1 MKKGLKLLLSAA
13 FALSIAGCANGSSND
28 DKTIKIGATAI
39 PHAEILNDVVK
50 DELEKEGY
58 TLEVTEFTDYVTPNT
73 SLEDGDLDA
82 NYFQTLAYLKEQ
94 NKERKLHLKAV
105 AGIHYEAMALYSE
118 NLKSL
123 DDLKDGA
130 TIAVPNDG
138 SNESRALALLAKN
151 NLIELN
157 DDTLY
162 TASSITA
169 NPHKNKT
176 DELYVVG
183 KIEELEAANLP
194 NNLPDVDVAVINGNY
209 ALEHNLGD
217 STNVLLT
224 ESFTDEEAQPYI
236 NYLVVKEGNENTA
249 KAKALKKALQSKKV
263 KNYIKKYKGSVQA
276 VFTDPTK

>member
-1 MKKGLKLLLSAA
+1 MKKGIKLLLSAA
-13 FALSIAGCANGSSND
+13 FALSIVGCAGNSSSD
-28 DKTIKIGATAI
+28 EKTIKVGATAI

-73 SLEDGDLDA
+73 ALEDGDLDA

-105 AGIHYEAMALYSE
+105 AGVHYEAMALYSE

-162 TASSITA
+162 T
-169 NPHKNKT
+169 
-176 DELYVVG
+176 
-183 KIEELEAANLP
+183 
-194 NNLPDVDVAVINGNY
+194 
-209 ALEHNLGD
+209 
-217 STNVLLT
+217 ST
-224 ESFTDEEAQPYI
+224 
-236 NYLVVKEGNENTA
+236 
-249 KAKALKKALQSKKV
+249 
-263 KNYIKKYKGSVQA
+263 
-276 VFTDPTK
+276 

>member
-1 MKKGLKLLLSAA
+1 
-13 FALSIAGCANGSSND
+13 
-28 DKTIKIGATAI
+28 
-39 PHAEILNDVVK
+39 
-50 DELEKEGY
+50 
-58 TLEVTEFTDYVTPNT
+58 
-73 SLEDGDLDA
+73 
-82 NYFQTLAYLKEQ
+82 
-94 NKERKLHLKAV
+94 
-105 AGIHYEAMALYSE
+105 MALYSE

-169 NPHKNKT
+169 NPHN
-176 DELYVVG
+176 Y

-249 KAKALKKALQSKKV
+249 KAKAS
-263 KNYIKKYKGSVQA
+263 SS
-276 VFTDPTK
+276 

>member
-169 NPHKNKT
+169 NPHN
-176 DELYVVG
+176 Y

-209 ALEHNLGD
+209 ALEANYTVKKDALAYEKSD
-217 STNVLLT
+217 SEAAKTYVNVI
-224 ESFTDEEAQPYI
+224 A
-236 NYLVVKEGNENTA
+236 VKEGNENSE
-249 KAKALKKALQSKKV
+249 KIKALVDVLKSDS
-263 KNYIKKYKGSVQA
+263 IKKFINEKYDGA
-276 VFTDPTK
+276 VIVYDGE

>member
-1 MKKGLKLLLSAA
+1 MKKGIKLLLSAA
-13 FALSIAGCANGSSND
+13 FALSIVGCAGNSSSD
-28 DKTIKIGATAI
+28 EKTIKVGATAI

-73 SLEDGDLDA
+73 ALEDGD
-82 NYFQTLAYLKEQ
+82 LKEQ

-105 AGIHYEAMALYSE
+105 AGVHYEAMALYSE

-162 TASSITA
+162 TASSITS
-169 NPHKNKT
+169 NPHN
-176 DELYVVG
+176 Y

-217 STNVLLT
+217 SANVLLT

-236 NYLVVKEGNENTA
+236 NYLVVKE
-249 KAKALKKALQSKKV
+249 Q
-263 KNYIKKYKGSVQA
+263 KY
-276 VFTDPTK
+276 